1 MAFSFWNKDKKPE
14 VQTQSV
20 REIELSQIVPNRF
33 QPRKVFEEE
42 KIVELANTIRD
53 HGLLQPIIVREFQE
67 NKFEII
73 AGERRFRAVSL
84 LQWNKIPAIVK
95 KMTDTEAASLA
106 VIENLQREGL
116 TAIEEAKAYR
126 ELMKLNKLT
135 QIELAKAL
143 GKSQSFVANKL
154 RLLKLAPYVQ
164 RVIMQRKI
172 LERHGRSVLSL
183 NDEKQ
188 VAIIKRVIDNQ
199 LTVKETEALVLK
211 ELEKEE
217 KTTAN
222 NTIKKPRRNK
232 ALHDTRIAVN
242 TIKKSVKLIKEN
254 GMKVKTHEEDVPGF
268 HRIVID
274 IPVDKEQQ
282 DNK

>member
-1 MAFSFWNKDKKPE
+1 MAFSFWNKDKKTE

-53 HGLLQPIIVREFQE
+53 HGLLQPIIVREYQE
-67 NKFEII
+67 NQFEII

-84 LQWNKIPAIVK
+84 LQWEKIPAIVK
-95 KMTDTEAASLA
+95 EMTDTEAASLA
-106 VIENLQREGL
+106 VIENLQRESL
-116 TAIEEAKAYR
+116 TAIEEAKAYH
-126 ELMKLNKLT
+126 ELMELNKLT
-135 QIELAKAL
+135 QTELAKAL

-164 RVIMQRKI
+164 RVIMQRKV

-183 NDEKQ
+183 EDEKQ
-188 VAIIKRVIDNQ
+188 IEVIKQVIDKQ

-211 ELEKEE
+211 ELEKKEQPVNQTKK
-217 KTTAN
+217 KTQ
-222 NTIKKPRRNK
+222 RNK

-254 GMKVKTHEEDVPGF
+254 GMKVKTHEEEVPGF

-274 IPVDKEQQ
+274 IPVDKKQQ
-282 DNK
+282 EDK

>member
-1 MAFSFWNKDKKPE
+1 MAFSFWNKDKKTE

-53 HGLLQPIIVREFQE
+53 HGLLQPIIVREYQE
-67 NKFEII
+67 NQFEII

-84 LQWNKIPAIVK
+84 LQWEKISAIVK
-95 KMTDTEAASLA
+95 EMTDTEAASLA
-106 VIENLQREGL
+106 VIENLQRESL
-116 TAIEEAKAYR
+116 TAIEEAKAYH
-126 ELMKLNKLT
+126 ELMELNKLT
-135 QIELAKAL
+135 QTELAKAL

-164 RVIMQRKI
+164 RVIMQRKV

-183 NDEKQ
+183 EDEKQ
-188 VAIIKRVIDNQ
+188 IEVIKQVIDKQ

-211 ELEKEE
+211 ELEKKEQPV
-217 KTTAN
+217 N
-222 NTIKKPRRNK
+222 QIKKKTQRNK

-254 GMKVKTHEEDVPGF
+254 GMKVKTHEEEVPGF

-274 IPVDKEQQ
+274 IPVDKKQQ
-282 DNK
+282 EDK

>member
-1 MAFSFWNKDKKPE
+1 MAFSFWNKDKKTE
-14 VQTQSV
+14 VQTQLV

-53 HGLLQPIIVREFQE
+53 HGLLQPIIVREYQE
-67 NKFEII
+67 NEFEII

-84 LQWNKIPAIVK
+84 LKWNKIPAIVK
-95 KMTDTEAASLA
+95 DMNNTEAASLA

-116 TAIEEAKAYR
+116 TAIEEAKAYH
-126 ELMKLNKLT
+126 ELMELNKLT
-135 QIELAKAL
+135 QTELAKAL

-164 RVIMQRKI
+164 RVIMQRKV

-183 NDEKQ
+183 EDEKQ
-188 VAIIKRVIDNQ
+188 IEVIKQVIAKQ

-211 ELEKEE
+211 ELEKKEQPV
-217 KTTAN
+217 KQTK
-222 NTIKKPRRNK
+222 KKPQRNK
-232 ALHDTRIAVN
+232 ALHDTRIALN
-242 TIKKSVKLIKEN
+242 TIKRSIKLIKEN
-254 GMKVKTHEEDVPGF
+254 GMKVKTHEEEVPGF

-274 IPVDKEQQ
+274 IPVEKKQ
-282 DNK
+282 

>member
-1 MAFSFWNKDKKPE
+1 MAFSFWNKDKKTE
-14 VQTQSV
+14 VQTQLV

-53 HGLLQPIIVREFQE
+53 HGLLQPIIVREYQE
-67 NKFEII
+67 NEFEII

-84 LQWNKIPAIVK
+84 LKWNKIPAIVK
-95 KMTDTEAASLA
+95 DMNDTEAASLA

-116 TAIEEAKAYR
+116 TAIEEAKAYH
-126 ELMKLNKLT
+126 ELMELNKLT
-135 QIELAKAL
+135 QTELAKAL

-164 RVIMQRKI
+164 RVIMQRKV

-183 NDEKQ
+183 EDEKQ
-188 VAIIKRVIDNQ
+188 IEVIKQVIAKQ

-211 ELEKEE
+211 ELEKKEQPV
-217 KTTAN
+217 KQTK
-222 NTIKKPRRNK
+222 KKPQRNK
-232 ALHDTRIAVN
+232 ELHDTRIALN
-242 TIKKSVKLIKEN
+242 TIKRSIKLIKEN
-254 GMKVKTHEEDVPGF
+254 GMKVKTHEEEVPGF

-274 IPVDKEQQ
+274 IPVEKKQ
-282 DNK
+282 

>member
-1 MAFSFWNKDKKPE
+1 MAFSFWNKDKKTE

-53 HGLLQPIIVREFQE
+53 HGLLQPIIVREYQE
-67 NKFEII
+67 NQFEII

-84 LQWNKIPAIVK
+84 LQWEKIPAIVK
-95 KMTDTEAASLA
+95 EMTDTEAASLA
-106 VIENLQREGL
+106 VIENLQRESL
-116 TAIEEAKAYR
+116 TAIEEAKAYH
-126 ELMKLNKLT
+126 ELMELNKLT
-135 QIELAKAL
+135 QTELAKAL

-164 RVIMQRKI
+164 RVIMQRKV

-183 NDEKQ
+183 EDEKQ
-188 VAIIKRVIDNQ
+188 IEVIKQVIDKQ

-211 ELEKEE
+211 ELEK
-217 KTTAN
+217 
-222 NTIKKPRRNK
+222 RNSQ
-232 ALHDTRIAVN
+232 L
-242 TIKKSVKLIKEN
+242 VKLRRKLN
-254 GMKVKTHEEDVPGF
+254 
-268 HRIVID
+268 VIRHFT
-274 IPVDKEQQ
+274 IHGLR
-282 DNK
+282 

>member
-1 MAFSFWNKDKKPE
+1 MAFSFWNKDKKTE
-14 VQTQSV
+14 VQTQLV

-53 HGLLQPIIVREFQE
+53 HGLLQPIIVREYQE
-67 NKFEII
+67 NEFEII

-84 LQWNKIPAIVK
+84 LKWNKIPAIVK
-95 KMTDTEAASLA
+95 DMNDTEAASLA

-116 TAIEEAKAYR
+116 TAIEEAKAYH
-126 ELMKLNKLT
+126 ELMELNKLT
-135 QIELAKAL
+135 QTELAKAL

-164 RVIMQRKI
+164 RVIMQRKV

-183 NDEKQ
+183 EDEKQ
-188 VAIIKRVIDNQ
+188 IEVIKQVIAKQ

-211 ELEKEE
+211 ELEKKEQPV
-217 KTTAN
+217 KQTK
-222 NTIKKPRRNK
+222 KKPQRNK
-232 ALHDTRIAVN
+232 ALHDTRIALN
-242 TIKKSVKLIKEN
+242 TIKRSIKLIKEN
-254 GMKVKTHEEDVPGF
+254 GMKVKTHEEEVPGF

-274 IPVDKEQQ
+274 IPVEKKQ
-282 DNK
+282 

>member
-14 VQTQSV
+14 AQTQSV

-126 ELMKLNKLT
+126 ELMELNKLT
-135 QIELAKAL
+135 QVELAKAL

-183 NDEKQ
+183 DDEKQ
-188 VAIIKRVIDNQ
+188 IAIIKRVIDNQ

-217 KTTAN
+217 KTVN
-222 NTIKKPRRNK
+222 NTTKKPRRNK

>member
-1 MAFSFWNKDKKPE
+1 MAFSFWNKDKKTE

-20 REIELSQIVPNRF
+20 REIELSQIVANRF

-53 HGLLQPIIVREFQE
+53 HGLLQPIIVREYQE
-67 NKFEII
+67 NQFEII

-84 LQWNKIPAIVK
+84 LQWEKIPAIVK

-106 VIENLQREGL
+106 VIENLQRESL
-116 TAIEEAKAYR
+116 TAIEEAKAYH
-126 ELMKLNKLT
+126 ELMELNKLT
-135 QIELAKAL
+135 QTELAKAL

-164 RVIMQRKI
+164 RVIMQRKV

-183 NDEKQ
+183 EDEKQ
-188 VAIIKRVIDNQ
+188 IEVIKQVIDKQ

-211 ELEKEE
+211 ELEKKEQPVSQTKK
-217 KTTAN
+217 KTQ
-222 NTIKKPRRNK
+222 RNK

-242 TIKKSVKLIKEN
+242 TIKKSVKMIKEN
-254 GMKVKTHEEDVPGF
+254 GMKVKTHEEEVPGF

-274 IPVDKEQQ
+274 IPVDKKQQ
-282 DNK
+282 EDK

>member
-1 MAFSFWNKDKKPE
+1 MAFSFWNKDKKTE

-20 REIELSQIVPNRF
+20 KEIELSQIVPNRF

-53 HGLLQPIIVREFQE
+53 HGLLQPIIVREYQE
-67 NKFEII
+67 NQFEII

-84 LQWNKIPAIVK
+84 LQWEKISAIVK
-95 KMTDTEAASLA
+95 EMTDTEAASLA
-106 VIENLQREGL
+106 VIENLQRESL
-116 TAIEEAKAYR
+116 TAIEEAKAYH
-126 ELMKLNKLT
+126 ELMELNKLT
-135 QIELAKAL
+135 QTELAKAL

-164 RVIMQRKI
+164 RVIMQRKV

-183 NDEKQ
+183 EDEKQ
-188 VAIIKRVIDNQ
+188 IEVIKQVIDKQ

-211 ELEKEE
+211 ELEKKEQPVSQTKK
-217 KTTAN
+217 KTQ
-222 NTIKKPRRNK
+222 RNK

-254 GMKVKTHEEDVPGF
+254 GMKVKTHEEEVPGF

-274 IPVDKEQQ
+274 IPVDKKQQ
-282 DNK
+282 EDK

>member
-14 VQTQSV
+14 VQTHSV

-217 KTTAN
+217 KTAN

-242 TIKKSVKLIKEN
+242 TIKKSVELIKEN

-274 IPVDKEQQ
+274 IPVEKEQQ

>member
-1 MAFSFWNKDKKPE
+1 MAFSFWNKDKKTE

-20 REIELSQIVPNRF
+20 RELELSQIVPNRF

-53 HGLLQPIIVREFQE
+53 HGLLQPIIVREYQE
-67 NKFEII
+67 NQFEII

-84 LQWNKIPAIVK
+84 LQWEKISAIVK
-95 KMTDTEAASLA
+95 EMTDTEAASLA
-106 VIENLQREGL
+106 VIENLQRESL
-116 TAIEEAKAYR
+116 TAIEEAKAYH
-126 ELMKLNKLT
+126 ELMELNKLT
-135 QIELAKAL
+135 QTELAKAL

-164 RVIMQRKI
+164 RVIMQRKV

-183 NDEKQ
+183 EDEKQ
-188 VAIIKRVIDNQ
+188 IEVIKQVIDKQ

-211 ELEKEE
+211 ELEKKEQPV
-217 KTTAN
+217 N
-222 NTIKKPRRNK
+222 QIKKKTQRNK

-254 GMKVKTHEEDVPGF
+254 GMKVKTHEEEVPGF

-274 IPVDKEQQ
+274 IPVDKKQQ
-282 DNK
+282 EDK

>member
-1 MAFSFWNKDKKPE
+1 MAFSFWNKDKKTE

-53 HGLLQPIIVREFQE
+53 HGLLQPIIVREYQE
-67 NKFEII
+67 NQFEII

-84 LQWNKIPAIVK
+84 LQWEKIPAIVK
-95 KMTDTEAASLA
+95 EMTDTEAASLA
-106 VIENLQREGL
+106 VIENLQRESL
-116 TAIEEAKAYR
+116 TAIEEAKAYH
-126 ELMKLNKLT
+126 ELMELNKLT
-135 QIELAKAL
+135 QTELAKAL

-164 RVIMQRKI
+164 RVIMQRKV

-183 NDEKQ
+183 EDEKQ
-188 VAIIKRVIDNQ
+188 IEVIKQVIDKQ

-211 ELEKEE
+211 ELEKKEQPVSQTKK
-217 KTTAN
+217 KTQ
-222 NTIKKPRRNK
+222 RNK

-254 GMKVKTHEEDVPGF
+254 GMKVKTHEEEVPGF

-274 IPVDKEQQ
+274 IPVDKKQQ
-282 DNK
+282 EDK

>member
-14 VQTQSV
+14 VQTQTV
-20 REIELSQIVPNRF
+20 REIELSRIVPNRF

-53 HGLLQPIIVREFQE
+53 HGLLQPIIVREYQE

-84 LQWNKIPAIVK
+84 LQWEKISAIVK
-95 KMTDTEAASLA
+95 EMTDTEAASLA
-106 VIENLQREGL
+106 VIENLQRESL
-116 TAIEEAKAYR
+116 TAIEEAKAYH
-126 ELMKLNKLT
+126 ELMELNKLT
-135 QIELAKAL
+135 QTELAKAL

-183 NDEKQ
+183 EDEQQIEVIKQ
-188 VAIIKRVIDNQ
+188 VIDKQ
-199 LTVKETEALVLK
+199 LTVKETEELVLK
-211 ELEKEE
+211 ELEKKEQPV
-217 KTTAN
+217 KSTK
-222 NTIKKPRRNK
+222 KKPQRNQ

-254 GMKVKTHEEDVPGF
+254 GMRVKTHEEDVPGF

-274 IPVDKEQQ
+274 IPVDK
-282 DNK
+282 K

>member
-1 MAFSFWNKDKKPE
+1 MAFSFWNKDKKTE

-53 HGLLQPIIVREFQE
+53 HGLLQPIIVREYQE
-67 NKFEII
+67 NQFEII

-84 LQWNKIPAIVK
+84 LQWGKIPAIVK
-95 KMTDTEAASLA
+95 EMTDTEAASLA
-106 VIENLQREGL
+106 VIENLQRESL
-116 TAIEEAKAYR
+116 TAIEEAKAYH
-126 ELMKLNKLT
+126 ELMELNKLT
-135 QIELAKAL
+135 QTELAKAL

-164 RVIMQRKI
+164 RVIMQRKV

-183 NDEKQ
+183 EDEKQ
-188 VAIIKRVIDNQ
+188 IEVIKQVIDKQ

-211 ELEKEE
+211 ELEKKEQPVSQTKK
-217 KTTAN
+217 KTQ
-222 NTIKKPRRNK
+222 RNK

-254 GMKVKTHEEDVPGF
+254 GMKVKTHEEEVPGF

-274 IPVDKEQQ
+274 IPVDKKQQ
-282 DNK
+282 EDK

>member
-1 MAFSFWNKDKKPE
+1 MAFSFWNKDKKTE

-20 REIELSQIVPNRF
+20 REIELSQIVANRF

-53 HGLLQPIIVREFQE
+53 HGLLQPIIVREYQE
-67 NKFEII
+67 NQFEII

-84 LQWNKIPAIVK
+84 LQWKKIPAIVK
-95 KMTDTEAASLA
+95 EMTDTEAASLA
-106 VIENLQREGL
+106 VIENLQRESL
-116 TAIEEAKAYR
+116 TAIEEAKAYH
-126 ELMKLNKLT
+126 ELMELNKLT
-135 QIELAKAL
+135 QTELAKAL

-164 RVIMQRKI
+164 RVIMQRKV

-183 NDEKQ
+183 EDEKQ
-188 VAIIKRVIDNQ
+188 IEVIKQVIDKQ

-211 ELEKEE
+211 ELEKKEQPVSQTKK
-217 KTTAN
+217 KTQ
-222 NTIKKPRRNK
+222 RNK

-254 GMKVKTHEEDVPGF
+254 GMKVKTHEEEVPGF

-274 IPVDKEQQ
+274 IPVDKKQQ
-282 DNK
+282 EDK

>member
-1 MAFSFWNKDKKPE
+1 MAFSFWNKDKKTE

-20 REIELSQIVPNRF
+20 REIELSQIVANRF

-53 HGLLQPIIVREFQE
+53 HGLLQPIIVREYQE
-67 NKFEII
+67 NQFEII

-84 LQWNKIPAIVK
+84 LQWKKIPAIVK
-95 KMTDTEAASLA
+95 EMTDTEAASLA
-106 VIENLQREGL
+106 VIENLQRESL
-116 TAIEEAKAYR
+116 TAIEEAKAYH
-126 ELMKLNKLT
+126 ELMELNKLT
-135 QIELAKAL
+135 QTELAKAL

-164 RVIMQRKI
+164 RVIMQRKV

-183 NDEKQ
+183 EDEKQ
-188 VAIIKRVIDNQ
+188 IEVIKQVIDKQ

-211 ELEKEE
+211 ELEKKEQPVNQTKK
-217 KTTAN
+217 KTQ
-222 NTIKKPRRNK
+222 RNK

-254 GMKVKTHEEDVPGF
+254 GMKVKTHEEEVPGF

-274 IPVDKEQQ
+274 IPVDKKQQ
-282 DNK
+282 EDK